1 MLFASHSQWKVV
13 KSNNHHGQYSQGE
26 WRDMLIAFYTCTQVI
41 TIHEKKEDHSFERKQ
56 GAVYWCVIG

>member
-26 WRDMLIAFYTCTQVI
+26 WRDMLTAFYTCTHVI
-41 TIHEKKEDHSFERKQ
+41 TIHEKKKTIHLKESK
-56 GAVYWCVIG
+56 GLYIGGL